1 MKIEEKISFEI
12 KEERKEIE
20 KWKIRDIEGIK
31 IAGKSFAKRLEE
43 TKGLS
48 DIFELVKRG
57 VRKVLGFGR
66 AGLNL
71 ALSDLGAPQGGFIG
85 AFYPVGSNIIV
96 MNKTPLRRLRETNPV
111 LYKPYCFHILLHEYV
126 HSLGITDEQ
135 LTRKMAYEI
144 SHKLFGE
151 NHIATEMAKNIVK
164 FLPNLV
170 YPDASWTPPTMGPV
184 ELVENFD
191 KSNITYYS

>member
-1 MKIEEKISFEI
+1 MKIEEKFPFEI

-20 KWKIRDIEGIK
+20 NRKIKDIDGIK
-31 IAGKSFAKRLEE
+31 IAGKTFAERLEK

-96 MNKTPLRRLRETNPV
+96 MNKTPLRRIRETNPP

-126 HSLGITDEQ
+126 HSLGMTDEQ
-135 LTRKMAYEI
+135 ITRKIAYEI
-144 SHKLFGE
+144 SRKLFGE
-151 NHIATEMAKNIVK
+151 NHIATKMAKNIVK
-164 FLPNLV
+164 FLPNLI
-170 YPDASWTPPTMGPV
+170 YPDAAWTPPTMGSV

-191 KSNITYYS
+191 RSNIKYYS

>member
-1 MKIEEKISFEI
+1 MKIEEKFPFEI

-20 KWKIRDIEGIK
+20 NRKIENVDGMT
-31 IAGKSFAKRLEE
+31 IAGKTFAERLEK
-43 TKGLS
+43 TTGLS
-48 DIFELVKRG
+48 DIFELVKQG

-71 ALSDLGAPQGGFIG
+71 GLSDLGAPQGGFIG

-96 MNKTPLRRLRETNPV
+96 MNKTPLRRIRETNTT
-111 LYKPYCFHILLHEYV
+111 LYKPYVFHVLLHEYI
-126 HSLGITDEQ
+126 HSLGMTNEQ
-135 LTRKMAYEI
+135 MTRKIAYEI
-144 SHKLFGE
+144 SHKLFGQ
-151 NHIATEMAKNIVK
+151 NHIATKMAKNIVK

-170 YPDASWTPPTMGPV
+170 YPDVSWTPPTMGPV

-191 KSNITYYS
+191 RSNIKYYS